1 MLSTLNDLNQLTH
14 ITGPGTNLTLLYD
27 GQGDRLRSYE
37 RGTATWT
44 LRNEAQD
51 LAGGLSALVSD
62 GTADYA
68 YLSPGDGSAPLS
80 SYTPGTARA
89 SYLATDL
96 LGSVRLATD
105 PAGATIGVGA
115 YDAWGVARPYTGG
128 PGATQL
134 AGLQGVAPFGYA
146 GQQRDAG
153 PGTYAMRARRYDP
166 TQGRFQSQDP
176 LAYSPQV
183 PVTINPYEYAG
194 NMPTGVTDPSGQGW
208 VWPGQTCCFADYQ
221 QQSLIGGQAE
231 GITPAGSVAA
241 DGYAGLLQRA
251 LGGGTDTRA
260 FWVPVLKHSAVAT
273 CHQAVAWTQPW
284 LLTNTYNANVVDL
297 RRHQYWD
304 IEHAGINSRATAG
317 HLREIVQLARTNGML
332 WPADRCNH
340 FAEELRC
347 AGSTRVDPGLEL
359 GTSFPPAANLPP
371 GAEVIPL
378 GNGVQGIM
386 LTVPYR
392 VDRALLA
399 WQQAP
404 GLILYIVVPL
414 RTTPL
419 CTGLV
424 NCLFGAARV
433 LVLDDFKTLF
443 YSDAPWYDRGL
454 AAVGVVGDVFFVAK
468 LAKFGGL
475 GARFARAAGAARLG
489 AGLGTDLRTTLRAA
503 YDAWRGTCGRCF
515 PAGTGVAT
523 AKGTTAIDRLKVGD
537 TVLSEDPKTGTVEP
551 EAVQAVI
558 DDGVKPLIAL
568 DLSDGGTL
576 KVTGDH
582 PFWVDGGNSLDHP
595 GWLEAGQLR
604 PGDRLRTADGHGVT
618 VLALHWNA
626 GEAHVYTLTI
636 AKDHTFFV
644 GSAQVLVHNAGPCG
658 LVPYGSTDLSKAVQA
673 KRIEKGDKLGNYAAG
688 KLEDGTILY
697 G

>member
-1 MLSTLNDLNQLTH
+1 
-14 ITGPGTNLTLLYD
+14 
-27 GQGDRLRSYE
+27 
-37 RGTATWT
+37 
-44 LRNEAQD
+44 
-51 LAGGLSALVSD
+51 
-62 GTADYA
+62 
-68 YLSPGDGSAPLS
+68 
-80 SYTPGTARA
+80 
-89 SYLATDL
+89 
-96 LGSVRLATD
+96 
-105 PAGATIGVGA
+105 
-115 YDAWGVARPYTGG
+115 
-128 PGATQL
+128 
-134 AGLQGVAPFGYA
+134 VAPFGYA

-166 TQGRFQSQDP
+166 ASGRFQSQDP

-194 NMPTGVTDPSGQGW
+194 DMPTGVTDPSGQGW

-231 GITPAGSVAA
+231 GITPVGSVAA

-273 CHQAVAWTQPW
+273 CHQGGAWTQTW
-284 LLTNTYNANVVDL
+284 LLANTYNANVVDL

-304 IEHAGINSRATAG
+304 IEHADINSRATAG

-332 WPADRCNH
+332 WPAERCNH

-359 GTSFPPAANLPP
+359 GTSFPPAANLPS

-378 GNGVQGIM
+378 GNGVQGIL

-475 GARFARAAGAARLG
+475 GARFARAAGTARLG

-523 AKGTTAIDRLKVGD
+523 AKGTTAIERLKVGD

-568 DLSDGGTL
+568 DLSDGSTL

-582 PFWVDGGNSLDHP
+582 PFWVDGGGNLDHP

-604 PGDRLRTADGHGVT
+604 PGDRLRTADGRGVT
-618 VLALHWNA
+618 VLAVHWNA
-626 GEAHVYTLTI
+626 GEAHVYTLTV
-636 AKDHTFFV
+636 ATDHTFFV
-644 GSAQVLVHNAGPCG
+644 GPAHVLVHNSDGPCG
-658 LVPYGSTDLSKAVQA
+658 PLFRGTSEGFAGNASVQATGVTPASTDPLVATLFATEAENFGRGVVHIALPADLAGVTIGPGNVLSGLESEVGVHITPAEFEARASVTLSVAQARSILKELGVQMPTIIRDVSALDYELKTTPRLTSKQIQEFLLKAS
-673 KRIEKGDKLGNYAAG
+673 KLG
-688 KLEDGTILY
+688 E
-697 G
+697 